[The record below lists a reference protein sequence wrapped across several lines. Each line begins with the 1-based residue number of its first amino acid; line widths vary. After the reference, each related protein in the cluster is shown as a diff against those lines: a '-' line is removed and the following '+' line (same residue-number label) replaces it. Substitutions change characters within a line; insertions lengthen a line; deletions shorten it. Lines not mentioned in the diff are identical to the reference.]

1 MKVEMRT
8 TLPDTEHDALEVWV
22 NAHGAE
28 FDSVAV
34 YKSGLTMYRAG
45 VPPTTVVNRPGS
57 ITEFIR
63 TRGLLPPADSRS
75 RG

>member
-45 VPPTTVVNRPGS
+45 VPPTTVVHRPGS
-57 ITEFIR
+57 ITEALAEALESSIR
-63 TRGLLPPADSRS
+63 RGSS
-75 RG
+75 